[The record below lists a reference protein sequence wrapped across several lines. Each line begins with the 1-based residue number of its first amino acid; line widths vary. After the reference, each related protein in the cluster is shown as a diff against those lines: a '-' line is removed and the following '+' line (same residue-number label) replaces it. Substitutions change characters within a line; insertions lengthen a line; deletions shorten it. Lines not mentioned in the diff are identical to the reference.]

1 MCIRDSISLV
11 SIILLFHGCS
21 EDNKHESSQISET
34 EDILLSYDLSVEEK
48 SLTHP
53 IILPGAPGEDSKLID
68 PEAAT
73 NIAITT
79 YVDADVNFLQGMI
92 IHHQQAIVMSNM
104 ADKRTNNKTIV
115 DLANRIDA
123 SQEDEISFM
132 ENWLNSRDEDIS
144 VNHDDHHMHIGM
156 SGMASESELSELEN
170 SESTDFDKLFLQL
183 MISHHDGAL
192 KMVKDLKEYPGT
204 AYDPILNEF
213 ISDLVNDQ
221 SVEIE
226 RMNAIAVNLS
236 DDPRSKLSPGHYD
249 AGEAILNLE
258 KVASLKKP
266 IGFYNPNNPKSKG
279 IKTSADND

>member
-1 MCIRDSISLV
+1 MKELKFLFLAPV
-11 SIILLFHGCS
+11 ILCFNGCS
-21 EDNKHESSQISET
+21 EDNKHESSQISKP
-34 EDILLSYDLSVEEK
+34 EDIPLSYELSVEEK

-132 ENWLNSRDEDIS
+132 ENWLKLRGEDILS
-144 VNHDDHHMHIGM
+144 LIHI
-156 SGMASESELSELEN
+156 
-170 SESTDFDKLFLQL
+170 
-183 MISHHDGAL
+183 
-192 KMVKDLKEYPGT
+192 
-204 AYDPILNEF
+204 
-213 ISDLVNDQ
+213 
-221 SVEIE
+221 
-226 RMNAIAVNLS
+226 
-236 DDPRSKLSPGHYD
+236 
-249 AGEAILNLE
+249 
-258 KVASLKKP
+258 
-266 IGFYNPNNPKSKG
+266 
-279 IKTSADND
+279 